1 MRAAYLGA
9 ASLAVLRDYRSSQGR
24 PKGTGGPV
32 KARSSHQ
39 LRGRQKVRESPGE
52 KRSPQRSSLTKK
64 ALSPTKSQPLAPGQ
78 RLERGERRAEV
89 RAPLVPLVGRVVGH
103 DPAERRRHVA
113 VVYRHHHSRL
123 HHGERFPKVIVV
135 AIDVDG
141 EEIDGAG
148 GAGAANDLIDVLAR
162 EEAPHA
168 AETPRFDRRW
178 MIPKLGLVHLLVAFE
193 PDSAPALA
201 QEVGGVVLQ
210 AVAGAELHEAAVLFA
225 DTPEDLREDPVGVV
239 LGQRAESV
247 ELEPLGIDAGD
258 LLQLPIELGTSEQ
271 WLEPVEGR
279 AHLRLDAREPV
290 SGARNGGEASPG
302 LAKLPRKAHGIDASS
317 IMHRSCQS
325 GWNKVNPPITLKRSV
340 TESEGVASKPV
351 LPPPPE
357 RGPRDG
363 ARTSGVC
370 RGNARA
376 VSASDE
382 TRAER
387 AVG

>member
-1 MRAAYLGA
+1 MPRSGESGGAPELPLLVGTAEGDGRAGEGA
-9 ASLAVLRDYRSSQGR
+9 IQPPAPRAPEGARVTGR
-24 PKGTGGPV
+24 EAIAAEILP
-32 KARSSHQ
+32 HE
-39 LRGRQKVRESPGE
+39 ESVEAHDVTADEPE
-52 KRSPQRSSLTKK
+52 
-64 ALSPTKSQPLAPGQ
+64 PLAPGQ

-89 RAPLVPLVGRVVGH
+89 GAPLVPLVGRVVGH

-113 VVYRHHHSRL
+113 VVFRHDHPRL
-123 HHGERFPKVIVV
+123 HHGERLPKVIVV

-168 AETPRFDRRW
+168 AEPPRFDRRW
-178 MIPKLGLVHLLVAFE
+178 IVAKLGLVHLLVAFE
-193 PDSAPALA
+193 PDSAPTLA

-258 LLQLPIELGTSEQ
+258 LLQLSIELGTSEQ

-279 AHLRLDAREPV
+279 VHLRLDAREPV
-290 SGARNGGEASPG
+290 SGARKGGEASPG

-325 GWNKVNPPITLKRSV
+325 GWNKVNPLVRQS
-340 TESEGVASKPV
+340 
-351 LPPPPE
+351 
-357 RGPRDG
+357 
-363 ARTSGVC
+363 
-370 RGNARA
+370 
-376 VSASDE
+376 
-382 TRAER
+382 
-387 AVG
+387 